1 MSILFFCK
9 KTLSCSQIIFSSAG
23 QSNVCGR
30 NRKEPKTSFSMYKAF
45 NAVSSYNNL
54 TDLNLRSQAL
64 RGKTNDLISIK
75 NPLKPLTRKSSN
87 PLTQ

>member
-1 MSILFFCK
+1 
-9 KTLSCSQIIFSSAG
+9 
-23 QSNVCGR
+23 
-30 NRKEPKTSFSMYKAF
+30 MYKAF

-75 NPLKPLTRKSSN
+75 NPLKPLNRKSSN